1 VSEGV
6 DIAVR
11 AGMELPSST
20 GLVAVPLAR
29 FERLLVASP
38 EYLKRSGSPKN
49 VAALARHAAVLGMDS
64 GGDWSFLEEG
74 EEARV
79 SVRPSLRVSTLLGVR
94 EAVLADLGLAL
105 LPNFVVSEQLKSG
118 VLKQVLPRA
127 KLTPVTSHALYR
139 VEQRGTPRIQA
150 VLGYLQRALPFDSA

>member
-1 VSEGV
+1 M

-11 AGMELPSST
+11 AGMELPSSS

-29 FERLLVASP
+29 FERSLVASP
-38 EYLKRSGSPKN
+38 GYLKRSGTPKN
-49 VAALARHAAVLGMDS
+49 VAALARHAAVLGVDS
-64 GGDWSFLEEG
+64 GGDWSFVEEG

-79 SVRPSLRVSTLLGVR
+79 SVRPTLRVSTLLGVR

-105 LPNFVVSEQLKSG
+105 LPNFVVAAHLSSGALKA
-118 VLKQVLPRA
+118 VLPNA
-127 KLTPVTSHALYR
+127 KLAAVTSHALYR

-150 VLGYLQRALPFDSA
+150 VLGYLQRALPFPAP